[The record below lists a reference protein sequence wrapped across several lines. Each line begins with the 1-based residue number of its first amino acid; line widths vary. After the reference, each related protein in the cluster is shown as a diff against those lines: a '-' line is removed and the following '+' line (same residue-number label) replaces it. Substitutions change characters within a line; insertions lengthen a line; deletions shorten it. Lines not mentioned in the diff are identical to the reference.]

1 MTGARATLAIH
12 DPPYNLASFERRSI
26 DEFVDW
32 ARQWVRASESAL
44 DAHAS
49 LYVWLGADQTDGFQ
63 PLPDLL
69 LIQLDHRTRWTARV
83 AVRKRSSD
91 AMERL
96 RKDLD
101 SLLTRLSNEREVRDR
116 LESLVSVYPFNE
128 YEYII
133 ANLLAMDVQDLDAYQ
148 ELRDDYIARNLYL
161 YVFEISAPRNFGE
174 TWAQGHLKGLVPVL
188 KKPTKRIDP
197 DYSGQYDFLLDDIR
211 IEVKASRAVDADLEE
226 PLYVKALA
234 STSKKSFWMNFQQVK
249 PGCCDL
255 FVWIAVWRDVIRY
268 WVLASHE
275 VETDRHYSTGQHR
288 GNTGEGQ
295 IHIRQANI
303 EDFRAYEVQPNLL
316 EDAIRAAYRRQIEA
330 KR

>member
-1 MTGARATLAIH
+1 
-12 DPPYNLASFERRSI
+12 
-26 DEFVDW
+26 
-32 ARQWVRASESAL
+32 
-44 DAHAS
+44 
-49 LYVWLGADQTDGFQ
+49 
-63 PLPDLL
+63 
-69 LIQLDHRTRWTARV
+69 
-83 AVRKRSSD
+83 
-91 AMERL
+91 MERL
-96 RKDLD
+96 WKDLD
-101 SLLTRLSNEREVRDR
+101 SLLARLSNEREVRDR

-133 ANLLAMDVQDLDAYQ
+133 ANLLAMDVLDLDAYQ

-161 YVFEISAPRNFGE
+161 YVFEISAPRKFGE

-197 DYSGQYDFLLDDIR
+197 DYSGQYDFLLENIR
-211 IEVKASRAVDADLEE
+211 IEVKASRAVDADLEG

-275 VETDRHYSTGQHR
+275 VETDPHYSRGQHR

-295 IHIRQANI
+295 VHIRQDNI
-303 EDFRAYEVQPNLL
+303 EDFRAYEVEPNLL
-316 EDAIRAAYRRQIEA
+316 EDAMRAAYRRQIEA